1 MWLIALV
8 TFVLCGQG
16 HIQSSPRAL
25 LRAFIV
31 SQSIEP
37 IIMENITYSQFLQP
51 NFMEGIA

>member
-37 IIMENITYSQFLQP
+37 IIMENITYSQFL
-51 NFMEGIA
+51 